1 MHPGNL
7 LLHATAQVHFA
18 TAAGLRDGG
27 RGDISSSFVRGCS
40 SLAEHHEE
48 SPSAAATSA
57 AAAAEAST
65 STAVQRAPLDQQ
77 PWLYYRWGAH
87 LFRLPTPTCTCK
99 IIDFGLSSMRVS
111 GARRWLAHHHA
122 HSSLK
127 LPYLSSTLL
136 LTKLVVP
143 LCTSLGP

>member
-18 TAAGLRDGG
+18 TAAGVRGGG
-27 RGDISSSFVRGCS
+27 RGAISSRFVRGCS

-48 SPSAAATSA
+48 SPSAATSA

-65 STAVQRAPLDQQ
+65 ITAVQRAAPLEQQ

-111 GARRWLAHHHA
+111 GARLWLAHHHA
-122 HSSLK
+122 
-127 LPYLSSTLL
+127 
-136 LTKLVVP
+136 
-143 LCTSLGP
+143 